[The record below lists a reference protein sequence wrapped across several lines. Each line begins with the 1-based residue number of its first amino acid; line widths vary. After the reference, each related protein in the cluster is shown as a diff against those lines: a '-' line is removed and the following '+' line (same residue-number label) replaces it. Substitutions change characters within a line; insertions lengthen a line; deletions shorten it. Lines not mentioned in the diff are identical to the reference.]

1 MSWVL
6 LPVNYTDAVWTGLK
20 KYLMVNNEDDTVSF
34 QDVTVYSQKENSFF
48 GAYDANRMNEAINII
63 MSMLENG
70 TDIYQAFLDYFAAQK
85 VLFEEEADD
94 KQQGF
99 SDYIGELEDSEDETI
114 AQINQG
120 YLTDITAFKAEQE
133 STFGIWFEAIRGR
146 LNEDAAGELLN
157 YCESL
162 DERVTDM
169 EGMLESHHYYAFI
182 LDEDSEEEGM
192 LVDDDDY
199 AILGEWILNCEEI

>member
-1 MSWVL
+1 M
-6 LPVNYTDAVWTGLK
+6 
-20 KYLMVNNEDDTVSF
+20 
-34 QDVTVYSQKENSFF
+34 QKENSFF

>member
-6 LPVNYTDAVWTGLK
+6 LPVNYTDAVWTGLR

-70 TDIYQAFLDYFAAQK
+70 TDIYQVFLDYFAAQK

>member
-120 YLTDITAFKAEQE
+120 YLTDITAYKAEQE